1 MTRTTRRFGV
11 WGVRTLAGLAIGSL
25 LLLIAACGGGSGG
38 GLKTGHFV
46 DGPVEGL
53 KYATAT
59 QSGKTSANGAFRY
72 KMGETVRFYVGDVLI
87 GEAAG
92 APEVSPFDLAGIEPP
107 QTGVQVRRTLNAIKR
122 SKAATPFEV
131 AINVA
136 VFLQTLDEDGD
147 PSNGIKIPDAM
158 HALAAGVSLD
168 FQQPWDAFSKD
179 FPFRKLV
186 AAGRAAGLWGGH
198 RAVRKPAPALGALY
212 QGLGLAPEV
221 YVIASVADD
230 TDADGTVDSRKAY
243 AYDVSG
249 NRTLWEFDDDG
260 DGTVDYRWAYAY
272 DASGNPTQYEEDL
285 NGDGTVD
292 HRETYAYDADGNRT
306 LEETDNGGDGTVDS
320 RSTYAYDANGNLT
333 LLETDNGADGTVDS
347 RGAYTYDVDGN
358 WTLSEEDFNGDGVA
372 DWRTFA
378 THQTAGGWGSALA
391 DQ

>member
-107 QTGVQVRRTLNAIKR
+107 QTGVQVRRALNAIER

-131 AINVA
+131 AINIA

-147 PSNGIKIPDAM
+147 PSNGIKIPEAM
-158 HALAAGVSLD
+158 HTLASGVSLD
-168 FQQPWDAFSKD
+168 FQLQWNAFPKD
-179 FPFRKLV
+179 FPLRKLM
-186 AAGRAAGLWGGH
+186 AAGRGAGLWGGH
-198 RAVRKPAPALGALY
+198 RAIRKPALALGALY

-221 YVIASVADD
+221 YVIASVAED
-230 TDADGTVDSRKAY
+230 TDADGTVDYREAY
-243 AYDVSG
+243 AYDADG
-249 NRTLWEFDDDG
+249 NRMQADYDDDG
-260 DGTVDYRWAYAY
+260 DGTVDYRRAYAY
-272 DASGNPTQYEEDL
+272 DASGNPTLYEEDL
-285 NGDGTVD
+285 NGDGMLD
-292 HRETYAYDADGNRT
+292 YREIYTYDADGNRT
-306 LEETDNGGDGTVDS
+306 QVDYDDDGDGTVDY
-320 RSTYAYDANGNLT
+320 RRAYAYDASGN
-333 LLETDNGADGTVDS
+333 
-347 RGAYTYDVDGN
+347 
-358 WTLSEEDFNGDGVA
+358 
-372 DWRTFA
+372 
-378 THQTAGGWGSALA
+378 
-391 DQ
+391 